1 MQPSLTTA
9 ALALAALALAAC
21 TAAAPPTTGDT
32 SYSTRGHAE
41 AGALLFADHCAPCHA
56 TTAEERVGPGLAG
69 LFAQGGTLPDG
80 QPRTETNVAAW
91 LLTGGSGPRGTM
103 PPQELDAQQIADIIA
118 DLRTLSNS
126 DILLKF
132 KRNPIQ

>member
-1 MQPSLTTA
+1 MQPSLTA

-21 TAAAPPTTGDT
+21 TAAAAPPTTGDT
-32 SYSTRGHAE
+32 SLSTRGHAE

-56 TTAEERVGPGLAG
+56 TTAEARIGPGMAG
-69 LFAQGGTLPDG
+69 LFAQGGALPDG

-103 PPQELDAQQIADIIA
+103 PPQELDAQELADIIA
-118 DLRTLSNS
+118 YLRTL
-126 DILLKF
+126 
-132 KRNPIQ
+132 P

>member
-1 MQPSLTTA
+1 MHPSITVV
-9 ALALAALALAAC
+9 LALAAFSLAAC
-21 TAAAPPTTGDT
+21 RPTVAPLASSDT
-32 SYSTRGHAE
+32 SISTRGHAE

-91 LLTGGSGPRGTM
+91 LLSGGSGPRGTEGSTGTM
-103 PPQELDAQQIADIIA
+103 
-118 DLRTLSNS
+118 
-126 DILLKF
+126 
-132 KRNPIQ
+132 